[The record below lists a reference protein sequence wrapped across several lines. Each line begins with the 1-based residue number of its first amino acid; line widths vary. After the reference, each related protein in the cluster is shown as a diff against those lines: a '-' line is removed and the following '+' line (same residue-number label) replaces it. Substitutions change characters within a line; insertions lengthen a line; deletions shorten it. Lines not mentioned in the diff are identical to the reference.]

1 MDKLF
6 IKAVETK
13 DKELLKKV
21 PKSDLHNH
29 SALGSNFEEY
39 KKWLGK
45 PLQSPPS
52 KMKDLYDL
60 DNYIFNV
67 IGPSMFGVESIEY
80 LINAAIKNAVS
91 DGVVKLQ
98 MSFDSFFADFFSNG
112 VEGYIAFMEKISK
125 RYSEQINFIPQ
136 LGFARGNSENYYKTA
151 EACIETGY
159 FKAIDLY
166 GQELAQ
172 DAKDFVPLFRKAK
185 AKGMKLIAHT
195 GEFGDAES
203 IRYTAELLELEE
215 IQHGISAATSPEVM
229 KWLADNKIQLNICP
243 TSNVILSRVESLPKH
258 PIRKLF
264 DNGIKVTINSDDL
277 MIFGQTVSDEYL
289 NLYNAGVFSAE
300 ELNAIRL
307 CGLGK

>member
-6 IKAVETK
+6 IKALEAK

-21 PKSDLHNH
+21 PKSDLHSH
-29 SALGSNFEEY
+29 AALGHDFE
-39 KKWLGK
+39 KFRKWHGK
-45 PLQSPPS
+45 PILPPPA

-60 DNYIFNV
+60 DEYIFNV
-67 IGPSMFGVESIEY
+67 FGPALNSLESVEYI
-80 LINAAIKNAVS
+80 LDAAFRDAAA
-91 DGVVKLQ
+91 DGVTKLQ
-98 MSFDSFFADFFSNG
+98 MSVDSFFIDFFPDREAGFVN
-112 VEGYIAFMEKISK
+112 FMKEISGK
-125 RYSEQINFIPQ
+125 YSEILEFIPQ
-136 LGFARGNSENYYKTA
+136 LGFARGNSDEYYKTA
-151 EACIETGY
+151 EECIETGY
-159 FKAIDLY
+159 FKAVDLY
-166 GQELAQ
+166 GQELVQ
-172 DAKDFVPLFRKAK
+172 DAKDFVPIFRKAK
-185 AKGMKLIAHT
+185 SKGMKLIAHT

-243 TSNVILSRVESLPKH
+243 TSNVILSRVESLVKH

-264 DNGIKVTINSDDL
+264 DNGVKVTVNSDDL

-307 CGLGK
+307 SGLGK